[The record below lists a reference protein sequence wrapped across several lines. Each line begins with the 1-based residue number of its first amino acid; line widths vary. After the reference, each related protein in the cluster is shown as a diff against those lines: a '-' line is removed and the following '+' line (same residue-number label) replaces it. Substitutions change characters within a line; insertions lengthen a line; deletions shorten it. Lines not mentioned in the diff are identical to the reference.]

1 MNEAVLKDAL
11 ALRRAGRLAEA
22 AAIYSEILRNEPRHF
37 EALHALGILRYQTG
51 QLAEAERLIGEAVLV
66 NPRAADALYNRGSLL
81 LKLNRR
87 EEALSCF
94 DRALAIRPDY
104 VEALGN
110 RGAALMALGRAA
122 EGLADLDRLVSL
134 RPNLPEAWS
143 NRGGALVALERYE
156 DAHAS
161 YGRALALRPDYPE
174 ARKNRGAIAFRLKH
188 YADALADADAAIS
201 FNARN
206 ADAWEQRADSLA
218 ELNRKDEALASYER
232 LLALKPDSVDAL
244 YNRANNLMALRR
256 AEEAARDYAQVLRLD
271 PDYHYAAGN
280 LVFAKLCICDWH
292 DFEEETQRVAEGLR
306 AGRSVSPP
314 FQALVLSPG
323 EAGAAI
329 AARLWSEHG
338 FPAAKSPL
346 WQGERY
352 AHERIRVAYV
362 SANFHDHAVA
372 RLMAGVFEH
381 HERAR
386 FETNAISFGPDDG
399 GVLRARLAHAFD
411 RFIDVQSE
419 GAEAIARM
427 LREMEID
434 IAVDLMGF
442 TENSR
447 PGIFAHR
454 AAPVQVTYLGYPG
467 TRGADYLDYLIADA
481 IVAPPEQAAHY
492 AEKLV
497 HLPHSYLPADDCR
510 AIGERVPSRIEAG
523 LPAEGFVFCCFNNV
537 YKITPSIFGIWMRLL
552 REVEKSV
559 LWLSQA
565 DASAV
570 RNLKREAE
578 ARGVAPD
585 RLVFANF
592 VKSDAEHLA
601 RLKLAD
607 LFLDTLPYNAHAT
620 ASDALWAGVP
630 VLTAP
635 GVGFPGRVA
644 ASLLRALGM
653 DELIA
658 PSLDPYAA
666 LALQL
671 ARDPAALGRIKMKL
685 AQHRTTHPLFDTVR
699 FTRDLERAYVA
710 MWERAQRG
718 LPPESFAVGGAP

>member
-1 MNEAVLKDAL
+1 
-11 ALRRAGRLAEA
+11 
-22 AAIYSEILRNEPRHF
+22 
-37 EALHALGILRYQTG
+37 
-51 QLAEAERLIGEAVLV
+51 
-66 NPRAADALYNRGSLL
+66 
-81 LKLNRR
+81 
-87 EEALSCF
+87 
-94 DRALAIRPDY
+94 
-104 VEALGN
+104 
-110 RGAALMALGRAA
+110 
-122 EGLADLDRLVSL
+122 
-134 RPNLPEAWS
+134 
-143 NRGGALVALERYE
+143 
-156 DAHAS
+156 
-161 YGRALALRPDYPE
+161 
-174 ARKNRGAIAFRLKH
+174 
-188 YADALADADAAIS
+188 
-201 FNARN
+201 
-206 ADAWEQRADSLA
+206 
-218 ELNRKDEALASYER
+218 
-232 LLALKPDSVDAL
+232 
-244 YNRANNLMALRR
+244 
-256 AEEAARDYAQVLRLD
+256 
-271 PDYHYAAGN
+271 
-280 LVFAKLCICDWH
+280 
-292 DFEEETQRVAEGLR
+292 VAEGLR

-565 DASAV
+565 DASAI